1 MVSTVKENSIINHS
15 LITRTK
21 QNKKNHHNQQQNP
34 NNKPTNPHLYLQCCF
49 SECKLN
55 SNLWIVLGIL
65 SVKYYFQ
72 SSYMLTTFFLVI
84 LLANIM
90 HLETELFS
98 IWVRAR
104 LALPA
109 SEVVLPLHLCYSF
122 IRSLQHY
129 RTLNKVGILYPSITL
144 TQFNKLLWTCFL
156 LSVQYATLCTAQ
168 NDCMKIH
175 QALYTF
181 LTLELSRCTSP
192 TTSYS
197 QQQHREP

>member
-72 SSYMLTTFFLVI
+72 SSYMLTTFFSVI

-90 HLETELFS
+90 HLETLNSSASESEQGFLYQLQKLFS
-98 IWVRAR
+98 PYIFAT
-104 LALPA
+104 AS
-109 SEVVLPLHLCYSF
+109 SEVSNTTEHSTKLEFYTRASLSHSSTSYYELAFYYQFSMPRCVLPKTTVWRFTRH
-122 IRSLQHY
+122 
-129 RTLNKVGILYPSITL
+129 
-144 TQFNKLLWTCFL
+144 
-156 LSVQYATLCTAQ
+156 CT
-168 NDCMKIH
+168 H
-175 QALYTF
+175 F
-181 LTLELSRCTSP
+181 
-192 TTSYS
+192 
-197 QQQHREP
+197 